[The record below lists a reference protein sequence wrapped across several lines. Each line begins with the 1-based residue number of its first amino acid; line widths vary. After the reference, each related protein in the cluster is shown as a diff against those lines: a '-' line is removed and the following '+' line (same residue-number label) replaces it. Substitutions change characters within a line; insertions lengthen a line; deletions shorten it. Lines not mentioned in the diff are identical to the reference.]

1 MNYTTSRPRIVVE
14 NTFGICAFR
23 FRIFKRLIIASV
35 DTVISIAKA
44 VVALHNDLTHER
56 EFD

>member
-1 MNYTTSRPRIVVE
+1 MNYTTSRPRRVVE

-23 FRIFKRLIIASV
+23 FRIFKRPIIASV
-35 DTVISIAKA
+35 DIVISITKA
-44 VVALHNDLTHER
+44 VVTLHNYLTHGK